1 MYASSAPL
9 REGVGLGKD
18 TRVSPSQ
25 RLQQIDRQILDLLV
39 ERLEL
44 TESTDQDEKEEV
56 DEDTGESTD
65 LEWWIE
71 EGAERG
77 IDDVTVEKVFKAIN
91 AVQSEE

>member
-1 MYASSAPL
+1 M
-9 REGVGLGKD
+9 
-18 TRVSPSQ
+18 SPSQ
-25 RLQQIDRQILDLLV
+25 RLQLIDRQILDLLA

-44 TESTDQDEKEEV
+44 AESAEEEEKDDVDGDTDE
-56 DEDTGESTD
+56 GTD